1 MIRLPLGD
9 PYPRERRTSSDSAPW
24 CPRAASAVFSGS
36 MIYLCAYTVVHL
48 DPHESR
54 RTIQT
59 LLGHSVHQQSP
70 RRAHTHATQNAAR
83 AATSLFALVETPSL
97 SSPAQVPCRFGDLL
111 PEIDHVDVCITVI
124 LDKNA
129 SSLARTYHE
138 ASSRRND
145 GVGWFCR
152 S

>member
-70 RRAHTHATQNAAR
+70 RRAHTHATQNAPR
-83 AATSLFALVETPSL
+83 AATSFSTLVETSPPLFFSL
-97 SSPAQVPCRFGDLL
+97 AQVPCRFGDLV
-111 PEIDHVDVCITVI
+111 PEIDHVDACITVI
-124 LDKNA
+124 WDKNA
-129 SSLARTYHE
+129 
-138 ASSRRND
+138 
-145 GVGWFCR
+145 R
-152 S
+152 SDV